1 MKRLDLTKAGV
12 HPDLVAK
19 MREWESIPAAER
31 IALEVAPLCPHGTAD
46 PAVCPDCLTPAEQR
60 IDPLELMRIPPEFR
74 DARMSD
80 LPKLLLDKLGPYLA
94 SWPPARAFLWMG
106 GNVGA
111 GKTHAACAVLKHL
124 HANRGVTGRFWGA
137 GDVADGWRTA
147 SASDYEGPWTAERLD
162 NALML
167 APVLV
172 LDDVGAERATDFT
185 SGKFYRVI
193 DARWREQRP
202 TIITT
207 NVPADAL
214 DPRIRSRLLSG
225 VQVTFKGQDRRIQ

>member
-60 IDPLELMRIPPEFR
+60 IDPLDLMRIPPEFR

-94 SWPPARAFLWMG
+94 SWPPASGRARRI
-106 GNVGA
+106 VA
-111 GKTHAACAVLKHL
+111 RKPDAVLS
-124 HANRGVTGRFWGA
+124 A
-137 GDVADGWRTA
+137 GWPL
-147 SASDYEGPWTAERLD
+147 SWS
-162 NALML
+162 M
-167 APVLV
+167 
-172 LDDVGAERATDFT
+172 
-185 SGKFYRVI
+185 
-193 DARWREQRP
+193 
-202 TIITT
+202 
-207 NVPADAL
+207 
-214 DPRIRSRLLSG
+214 PRKAVSI
-225 VQVTFKGQDRRIQ
+225 